1 MENKKIDHDD
11 KLPIKFLISNFLF
24 LIFYFLF
31 MFSHQIYLI
40 FIIKSGCKLFATG
53 QLFPAVSKTDF

>member
-24 LIFYFLF
+24 LTYVFSPIIFDIHY
-31 MFSHQIYLI
+31 
-40 FIIKSGCKLFATG
+40 
-53 QLFPAVSKTDF
+53 